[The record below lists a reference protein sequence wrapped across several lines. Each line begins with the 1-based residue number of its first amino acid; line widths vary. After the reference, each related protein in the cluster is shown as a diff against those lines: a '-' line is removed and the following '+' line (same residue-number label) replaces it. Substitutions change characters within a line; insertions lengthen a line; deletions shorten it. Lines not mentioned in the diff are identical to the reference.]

1 MGRGG
6 YNGGSAAKD
15 GPKTDPVYK
24 RRPSYIF
31 TWKRDLDADLLR
43 RARIVEAGFSLMNEY
58 GAVQSEFGYCLT
70 VDSTATSTQSVDTS
84 LPKKFLAGFR
94 RSRKAGS
101 KDRPRIKWVS
111 ASHLLYTAPGG
122 SDLVAKYHLD
132 NPEAERPF
140 EGTQLV
146 ESNSKDAA

>member
-15 GPKTDPVYK
+15 GPKTDHVYIF
-24 RRPSYIF
+24 RPPYIF
-31 TWKRDLDADLLR
+31 TWNQDLDADLLR
-43 RARIVEAGFSLMNEY
+43 RARIVEAGCSLMNEY
-58 GAVQSEFGYCLT
+58 GAVQREFGYCLT
-70 VDSTATSTQSVDTS
+70 VDSTATSTQSVETS
-84 LPKKFLAGFR
+84 LAEKFLGGFR
-94 RSRKAGS
+94 RSKKAGS